1 MPTIDKALAVLRK
14 YPRVCHKNITD
25 LPGSRQPKYHG
36 LQRKKMGLGHRGMSQ
51 HQTYPPLGVLG
62 EKTPFYLS
70 VPKEPYNKSSISATN
85 LLRIS
90 LLELQ
95 RLIDLN
101 RIDPSEPIDI
111 STLCN
116 TNLYQLN
123 VDHDRHY
130 GFHLTEEGIDNFISP
145 VNIEVQYASEEVIAA
160 VERVGGIICNRFY
173 DLYSVWVKSDPQ
185 GFFTKGIPIPKAKM
199 PPNTLVPFY
208 ANAESRGYLADPDAV
223 AKARI
228 WLAQKYG
235 YRPFDLNSLSES
247 TRKLMSM
254 RKDPRQI
261 FYGLEPGWLVSIPDK
276 VVLKPKSD
284 LLKSYYRS

>member
-1 MPTIDKALAVLRK
+1 MPTVDKALALLRK
-14 YPRVCHKNITD
+14 YPRVSPQNISD
-25 LPGSRQPKYHG
+25 LPGSKPPKYHG
-36 LQRKKMGLGHRGMSQ
+36 LRRMRRGLGHRGASQ
-51 HQTYPPLGVLG
+51 FQAFPPLGVLDA
-62 EKTPFYLS
+62 KTPFYLS
-70 VPKEPYNKSSISATN
+70 VPKEPYNINSMSENN
-85 LLRIS
+85 LCRIS

-101 RIDPSEPIDI
+101 RINPLEPIDI

-116 TNLYQLN
+116 TNLYRLN
-123 VDHDRHY
+123 VDHDRQY
-130 GFHLTEEGIDNFISP
+130 GFHLTDEGIDNFVTP

-160 VERVGGIICNRFY
+160 VERVGGIICNRYY

-185 GFFTKGIPIPKAKM
+185 GFFMKGIPIPKAKL
-199 PPNTLVPFY
+199 PPNTLIPFY
-208 ANAESRGYLADPDAV
+208 ANAESRGYLADPEAV
-223 AKARI
+223 AKSRI

-235 YRPFDLNSLSES
+235 YRPIDFSSSSES

-261 FYGLEPGWLVSIPDK
+261 FHGLEPGWLVSIPDK

-284 LLKSYYRS
+284 LLDTYHKT

>member
-1 MPTIDKALAVLRK
+1 MPTVDKALGLLRK
-14 YPRVCHKNITD
+14 YPRVCPQNVTD
-25 LPGSRQPKYHG
+25 LPGSRPSKYQG
-36 LQRKKMGLGHRGMSQ
+36 LQRKRKGLGHRGFSQ
-51 HQTYPPLGVLG
+51 HQTFPPLGVLTA
-62 EKTPFYLS
+62 KTPFYLS
-70 VPKEPYNKSSISATN
+70 VPREPYNIDSISATN
-85 LLRIS
+85 LLRVS

-95 RLIDLN
+95 RLIDLK
-101 RIDPSEPIDI
+101 RINPLEPIDI

-116 TNLYQLN
+116 TNLYRLN

-130 GFHLTEEGIDNFISP
+130 GFHLTEEGIDNFVTP
-145 VNIEVQYASEEVIAA
+145 VNIEVQHASEEVIAA

-185 GFFTKGIPIPKAKM
+185 RFFMKGIPIPKAKL
-199 PPNTLVPFY
+199 PPNTLIPFY
-208 ANAESRGYLADPDAV
+208 ANAESRGYLADPEAV
-223 AKARI
+223 AKSRI

-235 YRPFDLNSLSES
+235 YRPTDFSSSSES
-247 TRKLMSM
+247 IQKLMSM

-284 LLKSYYRS
+284 LLETYYKS